1 MKYEHMDQTATI
13 QSISLRELLTSLKD
27 LKTIAQMIKIG
38 INESPYTRKRLDHLV
53 NLKKRLD
60 HLVSSYLSVSHEC
73 TFLGKY
79 NEWTKQIRF
88 RIVMVDV

>member
-53 NLKKRLD
+53 
-60 HLVSSYLSVSHEC
+60 SSYLSVSHEC

-79 NEWTKQIRF
+79 NEWTKQISF

>member
-1 MKYEHMDQTATI
+1 MKYEHMYQTATI

-53 NLKKRLD
+53 
-60 HLVSSYLSVSHEC
+60 SGYLSVSHEC

-79 NEWTKQIRF
+79 NEWTKQISF